1 MVWWNEDL
9 ARLKV
14 ERNKAQNEAS
24 RSKGETEAEQE
35 RLRKAAAAKKE
46 EFAKAQMTAQ
56 RESWQNFVS
65 TLDARSEAA
74 KLFGVIRAMDGR
86 MPKAKSSAAIRGP
99 TGKLATSLYHLIKQ

>member
-14 ERNKAQNEAS
+14 EKNKAQNEAS

-35 RLRKAAAAKKE
+35 RLRKVAATKKE

-56 RESWQNFVS
+56 REAAAHAKARQREEAAGSYTPADWMQCDNH
-65 TLDARSEAA
+65 DAARSQLEASS
-74 KLFGVIRAMDGR
+74 KRDQDDVVDG
-86 MPKAKSSAAIRGP
+86 
-99 TGKLATSLYHLIKQ
+99 